1 MIRLKALL
9 MEGNVFTPEFLD
21 TIKGWENNKDYT
33 PGGWNKKKERW
44 YPHNSPEG
52 GTKTIGYGHKLTNS
66 DISSNRFA
74 NGLTDAEALALFRDD
89 LKTAEAKAKLLINTY
104 DKLPT
109 EVKQALINSC
119 YRGELGTKKTPK
131 TLELMNQGKW
141 DIAAREYLNHSEYQS
156 AGADSTVKKRMN
168 WNYEQFRNLAKS
180 EKSIEAPTTTDTQTS
195 QPIGKTVYPTKKNGY
210 VNVRSESYVDNGI
223 IDNLDTKVMYPKPVG
238 YIKQVVTG
246 EDGNTWYEVVL
257 MNKDTGYVR
266 ADSVTMTNESE
277 YQVQPGDTLTK
288 IAANKN
294 TTVDNI
300 LKKNPGLDPTKL
312 QIGQKIKI

>member
-9 MEGNVFTPEFLD
+9 MEGIVFTSEFLEL
-21 TIKGWENNKDYT
+21 IKKWENDKAFSRS
-33 PGGWNKKKERW
+33 GWNEKKKRW
-44 YPHNSPEG
+44 YPHPSPEG
-52 GTKTIGYGHKLTNS
+52 GLKTIGYGHKIQS
-66 DISSNRFA
+66 AAEQSMYER
-74 NGLTDAEALALFRDD
+74 NGLSDAEAEELFRDN

-109 EVKQALINSC
+109 EVKQALINAC
-119 YRGELGTKKTPK
+119 YRGELGTKKTPN
-131 TLELMNQGKW
+131 TLKLMNQGKW

-156 AGADSTVKKRMN
+156 AKPDSTVKKRMN

-210 VNVRSESYVDNGI
+210 VNVRSQSYVDNGI

-266 ADSVTMTNESE
+266 ADAVTMTNESE
-277 YQVQPGDTLTK
+277 YEVQSGDTLTK
-288 IAANKN
+288 IATNKN